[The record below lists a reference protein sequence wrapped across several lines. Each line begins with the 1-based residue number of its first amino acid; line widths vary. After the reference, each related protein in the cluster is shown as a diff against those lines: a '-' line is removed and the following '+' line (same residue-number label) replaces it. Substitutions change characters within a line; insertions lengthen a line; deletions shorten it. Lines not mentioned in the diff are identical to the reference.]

1 MLGLLASGTWY
12 YMDSD
17 QLTITASMIG
27 FRHSTLASGSWSS
40 VYTWRSL
47 LLAGLLLL
55 ELEPDCELQL
65 YIRKVSSA
73 VVY

>member
-1 MLGLLASGTWY
+1 MLGLLAIGTWY

-17 QLTITASMIG
+17 QLTMKPASMTG

-55 ELEPDCELQL
+55 EFEPDCELQL
-65 YIRKVSSA
+65 YVCKVSSLF
-73 VVY
+73 V